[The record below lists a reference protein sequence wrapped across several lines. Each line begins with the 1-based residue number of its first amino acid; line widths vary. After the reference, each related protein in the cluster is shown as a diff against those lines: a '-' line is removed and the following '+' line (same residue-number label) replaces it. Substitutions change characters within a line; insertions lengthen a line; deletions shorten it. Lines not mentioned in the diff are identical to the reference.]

1 MGSAGFS
8 DSLATRV
15 SPVEVIVIKGECP
28 GASASCGTR
37 TRSPDPQIK
46 YAPGLW
52 ISFQLISCN
61 RELRWSDDE
70 LCPFVSA
77 TAMSSLLSNV
87 DELASMTR
95 YASPV
100 ATCCRNP
107 CASGTLRK
115 SHTHRQLETSAYD

>member
-46 YAPGLW
+46 YAPGRW
-52 ISFQLISCN
+52 MSFQLISCK

-70 LCPFVSA
+70 VCPVVTAIAILNLLLFHCCFVTGLNDAICVTEA
-77 TAMSSLLSNV
+77 TRV
-87 DELASMTR
+87 
-95 YASPV
+95 V
-100 ATCCRNP
+100 AIGFP
-107 CASGTLRK
+107 F
-115 SHTHRQLETSAYD
+115 

>member
-28 GASASCGTR
+28 GASACCGTR

-61 RELRWSDDE
+61 RELRWSDDA
-70 LCPFVSA
+70 LCPLVRA
-77 TAMSSLLSNV
+77 TAMSSLLTNG
-87 DELASMTR
+87 DEPASITP
-95 YASPV
+95 YAVP
-100 ATCCRNP
+100 AAN
-107 CASGTLRK
+107 
-115 SHTHRQLETSAYD
+115 